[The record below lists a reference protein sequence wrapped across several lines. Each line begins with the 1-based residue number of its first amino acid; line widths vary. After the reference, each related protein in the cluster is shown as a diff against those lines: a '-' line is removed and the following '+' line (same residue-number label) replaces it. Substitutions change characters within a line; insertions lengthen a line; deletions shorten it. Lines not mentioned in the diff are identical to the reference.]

1 MKVMQERH
9 KTKKLIR
16 CHKICWLFKIFKS
29 SKWLLVLKMEVPV
42 RLEGRR
48 QEKGSAPTFIRG
60 GIHLLFSQNVNQSR
74 NSKKDATQV
83 IRINITMKMGS
94 RGPRDASS
102 TNCPEFGDQLN
113 GRTHG
118 YVPCAMKKKGP

>member
-1 MKVMQERH
+1 
-9 KTKKLIR
+9 
-16 CHKICWLFKIFKS
+16 
-29 SKWLLVLKMEVPV
+29 MEVPV

-60 GIHLLFSQNVNQSR
+60 GIHLLFSQNSFCISNVNQSR
-74 NSKKDATQV
+74 NSEKDATQV

-118 YVPCAMKKKGP
+118 HVPCAMKKKGP

>member
-1 MKVMQERH
+1 MVLSVEDGGTR
-9 KTKKLIR
+9 
-16 CHKICWLFKIFKS
+16 KIGRAETGKRIGSHIHPWWHPFIILAEFFFK
-29 SKWLLVLKMEVPV
+29 
-42 RLEGRR
+42 
-48 QEKGSAPTFIRG
+48 
-60 GIHLLFSQNVNQSR
+60 FSNVNQSR

-118 YVPCAMKKKGP
+118 NEKCKM